1 METKFKVVMRR
12 DDEAM
17 KDFLSFRYRA
27 QGQANRAKL
36 YIFAIGMLAIGYF
49 AAKGGNVTMGN
60 IIAVV
65 GILMVLSG
73 FVLPKVALARLK
85 KMDEAYQAKKEFTY
99 VFARGSMYVYE
110 NDELSQNIGSYRQV
124 SCFYEDEKNFYVGIN
139 NDDLYVLPRVGFVE
153 GDSSEFV
160 EFIQD
165 VSDEKCIYLPATLK
179 NRWKKFRA
187 DQKIKEM
194 EHDAKAA
201 EKRAEAKA
209 KRNKKNK

>member
-1 METKFKVVMRR
+1 METKFKVVMKR

-36 YIFAIGMLAIGYF
+36 YIFAVGMLAIGYF

-73 FVLPKVALARLK
+73 FALPKIALARLK

-139 NDDLYVLPRVGFVE
+139 NDDLYLLPRTGFVE
-153 GDSSEFV
+153 GNSKEFV

-165 VSDEKCIYLPATLK
+165 VSDEKCIYLPAMFK

-201 EKRAEAKA
+201 AKRAEAKD
-209 KRNKKNK
+209 KKNKRK

>member
-1 METKFKVVMRR
+1 METKFKVVMKR

-17 KDFLSFRYRA
+17 KEFLSFRYRA

-36 YIFAIGMLAIGYF
+36 YIFAVGMLAIGYF

-73 FVLPKVALARLK
+73 MVLPKVALARLK
-85 KMDEAYQAKKEFTY
+85 KMDESYQAKKEFTY

-110 NDELSQNIGSYRQV
+110 NDELSQNVGSYKQV

-139 NDDLYVLPRVGFVE
+139 NDDLYLLPRKGFVE
-153 GDSSEFV
+153 GDAKDFV

-165 VSDEKCIYLPATLK
+165 VSGESCIFLPATLK

-187 DQKIKEM
+187 DQKVKEA
-194 EHDAKAA
+194 EYDAKAA

-209 KRNKKNK
+209 KRNKKK